1 MQIVSRKE
9 FKKMFPSIID
19 EALRLRHRAG
29 CQKILFLTF
38 CVNFCLLGIFNQSN
52 YFQPAASY
60 KDSQAVANCI
70 PLSVQR
76 VNFSLGHLRECEN
89 SEFLGC

>member
-1 MQIVSRKE
+1 
-9 FKKMFPSIID
+9 MFSSIID

-29 CQKILFLTF
+29 FQEIWFLTF

-60 KDSQAVANCI
+60 KDSQEVANCI

-76 VNFSLGHLRECEN
+76 VNFSSGLLRECAN
-89 SEFLGC
+89 F